1 LEPFLRGAVKLP
13 LKPLQE
19 ANMEDKIKVTVLFGG
34 QSSEHEVSRIS
45 AQCVLENIDR
55 DRFDI
60 QTIGIT
66 KNGEWLKFDGDVKL
80 IGSGEWE
87 KAARKKL
94 LEMSP
99 ASGETVQKAPSCM
112 DLVSFKDSKGRNEKV
127 DVVIPV
133 LHGPNGED
141 GSVQGLLQLANV
153 PYVGCNILAS
163 AAGMDKEFSKLVFNN
178 AGIPQADY
186 IKVMRSEIGGSMPF
200 FIDQVNEKLGWPCF
214 VKPANAG
221 SSVGVSKV
229 KTPGE
234 LEAALVSAAK
244 YDTKILIEE
253 FIDGKE
259 IECAVLG
266 NDNPIASTVGE
277 VVPCNDFYD
286 YNAKYIDGKSD
297 TIIPANIEPQTME
310 QVRDYAVRALK
321 ALGCSGL
328 SRVDFFVE
336 KKTGKVILN
345 EINTMPGFTSI
356 SMYSKLWDASGI
368 PYSELITRLI
378 DLAFEKYEQT
388 QRSYE
393 RK

>member
-1 LEPFLRGAVKLP
+1 MKE
-13 LKPLQE
+13 
-19 ANMEDKIKVTVLFGG
+19 KIKVAVLFGG

-45 AQCVLENIDR
+45 AQCVLENIDK

-66 KNGEWLKFDGDVKL
+66 KNGEWLRYDGDIRL

-87 KAARKKL
+87 HQARKQL
-94 LEMSP
+94 LEAMPSNEVRDCVHAPQASP
-99 ASGETVQKAPSCM
+99 HNTDPTCKKGQPAPSCM
-112 DLVSFKDSKGRNEKV
+112 DLICFKNGKGEKV
-127 DVVIPV
+127 NADVVFPV

-141 GSVQGLLQLANV
+141 GSVQGLLQLADV

-163 AAGMDKEFSKLVFNN
+163 AAGMDKEFSKLVFQN

-186 IKVMRSEIGGSMPF
+186 IKVMRSEIDGAIPF
-200 FIDQVNEKLGWPCF
+200 LINRVTEKLGWPCF

-229 KTPGE
+229 RIPEE
-234 LEAALVSAAK
+234 LEEALRFAAR

-253 FIDGKE
+253 FIDGQE
-259 IECAVLG
+259 VECAVLG

-277 VVPCNDFYD
+277 IIPSNEFYD
-286 YNAKYIDGKSD
+286 YNAKYIDGKSG
-297 TIIPANIEPQTME
+297 TIIPANIESQIME
-310 QVRDYAVRALK
+310 QVRDYAVRAFK

-336 KKTGKVILN
+336 RKADRVVLN

-356 SMYSKLWDASGI
+356 SMYAKLWEASGI

-378 DLAFEKYEQT
+378 DLAFEKYDQT
-388 QRSYE
+388 LRSYE

>member
-1 LEPFLRGAVKLP
+1 MGE
-13 LKPLQE
+13 
-19 ANMEDKIKVTVLFGG
+19 KIKVTVLFGG

-45 AQCVLENIDR
+45 AQCVLENIDKE
-55 DRFDI
+55 RFDI

-66 KNGEWLKFDGDVKL
+66 KKGEWLKFNGDISL

-87 KAARKKL
+87 EHAKKNL
-94 LEMSP
+94 LEAVSNKACLP
-99 ASGETVQKAPSCM
+99 EKAQPSAPSCM
-112 DLVSFKDSKGRNEKV
+112 DLISFQNDEGQDVSV
-127 DVVIPV
+127 DVVFPV

-153 PYVGCNILAS
+153 PYVGCDILSS
-163 AAGMDKEFSKLVFNN
+163 AAGMDKEFSKLVFQN

-186 IKVMRSEIGGSMPF
+186 IKVMRNEIEGSIA
-200 FIDQVNEKLGWPCF
+200 FIINQVTEKLGWPCF

-229 KTPGE
+229 KKPEE
-234 LEAALVSAAK
+234 LENALLFAAQ
-244 YDTKILIEE
+244 YDKKILIEE
-253 FIDGKE
+253 FMSGQE
-259 IECAVLG
+259 VECAVLG

-277 VVPCNDFYD
+277 IVPCNEFYD

-297 TIIPANIEPQTME
+297 TIIPANLKPQIME
-310 QVRDYAVRALK
+310 QVQDYAIRAFK
-321 ALGCSGL
+321 ALGCAGL
-328 SRVDFFVE
+328 SRVDFFVDKQTE
-336 KKTGKVILN
+336 RVILN

-356 SMYSKLWDASGI
+356 SMYSKLWEASGI

-388 QRSYE
+388 LRSYE

>member
-1 LEPFLRGAVKLP
+1 
-13 LKPLQE
+13 
-19 ANMEDKIKVTVLFGG
+19 MSDHKIKVTVLFGG

-45 AQCVLENIDR
+45 AQCVLENMDKE
-55 DRFDI
+55 RFDI

-66 KNGEWLKFDGDVKL
+66 KQGEWLKFDGDIKW

-87 KAARKKL
+87 DKARAKL
-94 LEMSP
+94 LEAP
-99 ASGETVQKAPSCM
+99 RVPGKNLDATVPTCM
-112 DLVSFKDSKGRNEKV
+112 DLVCFCDSEGNKQGT
-127 DVVIPV
+127 DVVFPV

-163 AAGMDKEFSKLVFNN
+163 AAGMDKEFSKLVFQN
-178 AGIPQADY
+178 AGIPQANY
-186 IKVMRSEIGGSMPF
+186 IKVMRNEIEGARSF
-200 FIDQVNEKLGWPCF
+200 LINHVTEKLGWPCF

-229 KTPGE
+229 SRPEE
-234 LEAALVSAAK
+234 LEAALFNASK

-253 FIDGKE
+253 FINGRE

-266 NDNPIASTVGE
+266 NDNPVASAVGE
-277 VVPCNDFYD
+277 IVPCNEFYD

-297 TIIPANIEPQTME
+297 TIIPAAIDDQIME
-310 QVRDYAVRALK
+310 QVRDYAVRAFK

-328 SRVDFFVE
+328 SRVDFFIE
-336 KKTGKVILN
+336 KNTNRVVLN
-345 EINTMPGFTSI
+345 EINTMPGFTNI
-356 SMYSKLWDASGI
+356 SMYSKLWEASGI
-368 PYSELITRLI
+368 PYSELITKLI
-378 DLAFEKYEQT
+378 ELAFEKHENT
-388 QRSYE
+388 SRSYE

>member
-1 LEPFLRGAVKLP
+1 MSNR
-13 LKPLQE
+13 
-19 ANMEDKIKVTVLFGG
+19 KIRVAVLFGG

-45 AQCVLENIDR
+45 AQCVLENIDK

-66 KNGEWLKFDGDVKL
+66 RQGEWIKYDGDIRL

-87 KAARKKL
+87 EKARAKL
-94 LEMSP
+94 LEDRNKSP
-99 ASGETVQKAPSCM
+99 KTIQSGPATCM
-112 DLVSFKDSKGRNEKV
+112 DLISYYDQEGNKQSA
-127 DVVIPV
+127 DVVFPV

-141 GSVQGLLQLANV
+141 GSVQGLLQLANI

-163 AAGMDKEFSKLVFNN
+163 AAGMDKEFSKLVFQN
-178 AGIPQADY
+178 AGIPQANY
-186 IKVMRSEIGGSMPF
+186 IRVMRNEITGS
-200 FIDQVNEKLGWPCF
+200 IDYLVNQVNEKLGWPCF

-229 KTPGE
+229 SKPE
-234 LEAALVSAAK
+234 DLEGALRTAAE
-244 YDTKILIEE
+244 YDNKILIEE
-253 FIDGKE
+253 FIDGRE
-259 IECAVLG
+259 VECAVLG
-266 NDNPIASTVGE
+266 NENPMASTVGE
-277 VVPCNDFYD
+277 IIPCNEFYD
-286 YNAKYIDGKSD
+286 YNAKYLDGKSE
-297 TIIPANIEPQTME
+297 TIIPAKLDEHIIE
-310 QVRDYAVRALK
+310 QVRDYAIKAFK

-336 KKTGKVILN
+336 RKTNRVILN

-356 SMYSKLWDASGI
+356 SMYSKLWEASGI

-378 DLAFEKYEQT
+378 ELAFEKHENT
-388 QRSYE
+388 LRSYE